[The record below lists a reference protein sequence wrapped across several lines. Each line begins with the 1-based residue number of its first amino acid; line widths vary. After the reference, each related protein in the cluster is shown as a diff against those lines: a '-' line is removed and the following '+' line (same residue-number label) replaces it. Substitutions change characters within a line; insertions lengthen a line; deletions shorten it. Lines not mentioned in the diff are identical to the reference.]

1 VPLQR
6 ATERLLYPACDAVAR
21 FSADALRQY
30 LYHRLDEALSMF
42 RTVPLYLPADSCS
55 FRGVIIVTGRNNL

>member
-1 VPLQR
+1 
-6 ATERLLYPACDAVAR
+6 VAR